1 MPRRKLTLKTELH
14 CLAMQHGYAELIER
28 LMELLEYQTGRVTES
43 ERSFVSAAVDHLERA
58 IDPLLEVEQW
68 HE

>member
-1 MPRRKLTLKTELH
+1 MARRRLTLKTELQ
-14 CLAMQHGYAELIER
+14 CLGNQHGYAELVER
-28 LMELLEYQTGRVTES
+28 LMEILEYQLGKVTES
-43 ERSFVSAAVDHLERA
+43 ERPFVSDAVDHLDRA